1 MATKRDGRGPPS
13 AATNLI
19 AGGGAGMMEALV
31 CHPLDTIKVRMQLSR
46 RARQPGAPKRGFVR
60 TGAEIV
66 RRETPLGLYKGLGA
80 VVTGIVPKMAIRFSS
95 FEAYK
100 QMLSSTSSPSS
111 PSSSSSSSSSP
122 AGDGKNQGT
131 KKISGAGTFAAGLA
145 AGVTEAVAV
154 VTPMEVVKIRLQ
166 AQHHSMADPLDVPKY
181 RNAAHAAYTVVREEG
196 FGALYRGVSL
206 TALRQ
211 GSNQAVNFSAYTY
224 FKEALVRWQFPPE
237 DENDDA
243 GFGSGAAKAKAKAN
257 AAAAAVTAASSG
269 NPLPAWQ
276 TTVIGLVSG
285 AMGPLSNA
293 PIDTIKTRL
302 QKTPAEPGVS
312 AFRRISVIAK
322 DMFKQEGF
330 HAFYKGITPR
340 IMRVAPGQAVTFT
353 VYEYLKDKLERSKPA
368 LIVGSQ
374 YEE

>member
-1 MATKRDGRGPPS
+1 
-13 AATNLI
+13 
-19 AGGGAGMMEALV
+19 MMEALV

-46 RARQPGAPKRGFVR
+46 RARAPGAKKRGFIT

-66 RRETPLGLYKGLGA
+66 KRETPLGLYKGLGA
-80 VVTGIVPKMAIRFSS
+80 VLTGIVPKMAIRFTS
-95 FEAYK
+95 FESYK
-100 QMLSSTSSPSS
+100 KMLANKETGNVTGQ
-111 PSSSSSSSSSP
+111 
-122 AGDGKNQGT
+122 A
-131 KKISGAGTFAAGLA
+131 TFLAGLA

-154 VTPMEVVKIRLQ
+154 VTPMEVIKIRLQ
-166 AQHHSMADPLDVPKY
+166 AQHHSMADPLDIPKY
-181 RNAAHAAYTVVREEG
+181 RNAAHALYTVVKEEG

-211 GSNQAVNFSAYTY
+211 GSNQAVNFTAYTE
-224 FKEALVRWQFPPE
+224 FKEILQRWQPAHA
-237 DENDDA
+237 D
-243 GFGSGAAKAKAKAN
+243 S
-257 AAAAAVTAASSG
+257 
-269 NPLPAWQ
+269 PLPSYQ
-276 TTVIGLVSG
+276 TTLIGLVSG

-302 QKTPAEPGVS
+302 QKTPSVPGETALS
-312 AFRRISVIAK
+312 RITAIAR

-353 VYEYLKDKLERSKPA
+353 VYEYLKEKLENTNIP
-368 LIVGSQ
+368 IVGGT

>member
-1 MATKRDGRGPPS
+1 MATKVGGKDGKAPPT

-19 AGGGAGMMEALV
+19 AGGGAGMMEALA

-46 RARQPGAPKRGFVR
+46 RARQPGAPKRGFIR

-66 RRETPLGLYKGLGA
+66 KRETPLGLYKGLGA
-80 VVTGIVPKMAIRFSS
+80 VLTGIVPKMAIRFTS

-100 QMLSSTSSPSS
+100 QVLADKQTGAVSGSST
-111 PSSSSSSSSSP
+111 
-122 AGDGKNQGT
+122 
-131 KKISGAGTFAAGLA
+131 FVAGLA

-166 AQHHSMADPLDVPKY
+166 AQHHSMADPLDIPKY
-181 RNAAHAAYTVVREEG
+181 RNAAHALYTVVREEG

-211 GSNQAVNFSAYTY
+211 GSNQAVNFTAYTY
-224 FKEALVRWQFPPE
+224 FREALLRWQTNKLE
-237 DENDDA
+237 ATGN
-243 GFGSGAAKAKAKAN
+243 GNGK
-257 AAAAAVTAASSG
+257 AAVT
-269 NPLPAWQ
+269 LPSWQ
-276 TTVIGLVSG
+276 TTLIGLVSG

-302 QKTPAEPGVS
+302 QKTPAEEGVS
-312 AFRRISVIAK
+312 AFKRISIIAG
-322 DMFKQEGF
+322 DMFRQEGF

-353 VYEYLKDKLERSKPA
+353 VYEFLKDKLEKSGPSV
-368 LIVGSQ
+368 LSGSR